1 MNSKLIIMGS
11 IYAIAI
17 KEFKEEKTV
26 YVQFL
31 NKTDNGG
38 VEIQQVKMTEKNDI
52 AILKEGLNVKIPI
65 KISSFNN
72 KLYYTQIESIVK

>member
-31 NKTDNGG
+31 NKTDSGG
-38 VEIQQVKMTEKNDI
+38 VEIQQVKMIEKNDI

-72 KLYYTQIESIVK
+72 KLYYTQIEPIVK

>member
-31 NKTDNGG
+31 NKIDNGG

-72 KLYYTQIESIVK
+72 KLYYTQIEPIVK